1 MTSTVERL
9 SASLVKNYKLAPE
22 RLTLDAPLESLGIDS
37 LGTVELLWNIE
48 DAFGIKL
55 PSDPVDL
62 PTLGD
67 VVRVVDELVL
77 RQAADPAPAAGSSPG
92 LRTT

>member
-1 MTSTVERL
+1 MTSTFERL
-9 SASLVKNYKLAPE
+9 STILVKNYKLAPE

-48 DAFGIKL
+48 DAFRIKL

-62 PTLGD
+62 PTLG
-67 VVRVVDELVL
+67 VVDRFVDELVL

-92 LRTT
+92 LRAT